1 MKDCRN
7 GRQPASLDANTSA
20 EQRCRSEF
28 PAATEIPDRWRA
40 LPFPIT
46 EVLIV
51 ADCWQAEPDA
61 EAVIQRAIAAAA
73 EIVDADIGE
82 AELAVML
89 TDDAGIR
96 TLNSNWRGIDKP
108 TNVLSF
114 PALQPTGAGGP
125 DDAPRMLGD
134 IAIAY
139 ETTRREA
146 DDEQKP
152 FDHHLSHLAVHGFLH
167 LIGYDHENDADA
179 EAMEA
184 LETRDSGAARHS
196 RSLCGPGADGLRC
209 RTPNRP
215 TTIRATRAI
224 CRRWCR
230 TARCCAPP
238 PTTG

>member
-1 MKDCRN
+1 M
-7 GRQPASLDANTSA
+7 
-20 EQRCRSEF
+20 
-28 PAATEIPDRWRA
+28 A
-40 LPFPIT
+40 LPALPET

-51 ADCWQAEPDA
+51 AECWGAESDA
-61 EAVIQRAIAAAA
+61 EAIVHRAIEAAAA
-73 EIVDADIGE
+73 YVDADTGD

-89 TDDAGIR
+89 TDDSGIR
-96 TLNSNWRGIDKP
+96 TLNKNWRGQDKP

-114 PALQPTGAGGP
+114 PALQPTGKHAP

-167 LIGYDHENDADA
+167 LVGYDHEKDGDA

-184 LETRDSGAARHS
+184 LEREILEVLGIPDPYADRDGVS
-196 RSLCGPGADGLRC
+196 
-209 RTPNRP
+209 
-215 TTIRATRAI
+215 
-224 CRRWCR
+224 
-230 TARCCAPP
+230 
-238 PTTG
+238 

>member
-1 MKDCRN
+1 MRDLTAERAPGRDPGGNRN
-7 GRQPASLDANTSA
+7 SGPMPTM
-20 EQRCRSEF
+20 
-28 PAATEIPDRWRA
+28 A
-40 LPFPIT
+40 LPIT
-46 EVLIV
+46 EVLVV
-51 ADCWQAEPDA
+51 AGCWQAEPDA

-73 EIVDADIGE
+73 ETVDADVGD

-89 TDDAGIR
+89 TDDTGIR
-96 TLNSNWRGIDKP
+96 TLNLNWRGIDKP

-114 PALQPTGAGGP
+114 PALQPTGPTGP

-167 LIGYDHENDADA
+167 LIGYDHENDGDA

-184 LETRDSGAARHS
+184 LEQQILSQLGIPNPYTDRD
-196 RSLCGPGADGLRC
+196 PYADRE
-209 RTPNRP
+209 RMD
-215 TTIRATRAI
+215 
-224 CRRWCR
+224 
-230 TARCCAPP
+230 
-238 PTTG
+238 